1 MNFQHGAWKIRH
13 AGCVIVNGNCDPI
26 FTPGTESLPLAK
38 YLHNLL
44 VDLPY
49 LLHVNFISVTIP

>member
-1 MNFQHGAWKIRH
+1 M
-13 AGCVIVNGNCDPI
+13 GNCDPI
-26 FTPGTESLPLAK
+26 FTPSTESLPLAK

-49 LLHVNFISVTIP
+49 LLHVNFTLVTIPLKSTTTSVLRVTLTFI

>member
-1 MNFQHGAWKIRH
+1 M
-13 AGCVIVNGNCDPI
+13 GNCDPI

-49 LLHVNFISVTIP
+49 LLHVNFTIVTIPLKSTTTSVLRVTLTFI